1 MSFTNCRIRVSSTYR
16 AKNPQIEFYVDI
28 EDKHIIDIG
37 ETERMGRIVGRA
49 YIDSQLSEYIRMAYD
64 TEEYKYVTVA
74 VPDTRK
80 NDTAYHAEMFV
91 TIGQVL

>member
-1 MSFTNCRIRVSSTYR
+1 MSFTNCRICVSSEYR

-37 ETERMGRIVGRA
+37 GAERMGRIVGRA

-64 TEEYKYVTVA
+64 TEKYRYVAVA
-74 VPDTRK
+74 VPDERN
-80 NDTAYHAEMFV
+80 NDKDYYAEMFV
-91 TIGQVL
+91 PIG